1 VLTPPASDVPHFDH
15 VLFIFMENENLNSS
29 LFPYGL
35 LGDYI
40 VGNSAAPYEN
50 NTLAPMG
57 TLLTQMYATQHPSDP
72 NYLAV
77 TAGSTFDEDQD
88 VSPGT
93 VNESNLSD
101 ELNAAGLSW
110 KAYAQGM
117 AGDCDLTTNDT
128 AAGGYYDNDDD
139 AFLDYADDITPTSY
153 CDAHNV
159 PLTQLA
165 TDLKSTSTTPAYS
178 WVVANDYD
186 DMELGGVPAGD
197 SWLSTTLPEIFSSPA
212 WTTQKSLLILSW
224 DEGYVK
230 SYGSLFPNQIP
241 TYVIGSQ
248 GTVKAGYQSSDYY
261 DDYSLL
267 PTVEHALGLPPMTSN
282 DEYAQPLSDVWT
294 GQ

>member
-101 ELNAAGLSW
+101 ELNAAGLS
-110 KAYAQGM
+110 
-117 AGDCDLTTNDT
+117 
-128 AAGGYYDNDDD
+128 
-139 AFLDYADDITPTSY
+139 
-153 CDAHNV
+153 
-159 PLTQLA
+159 
-165 TDLKSTSTTPAYS
+165 
-178 WVVANDYD
+178 
-186 DMELGGVPAGD
+186 
-197 SWLSTTLPEIFSSPA
+197 
-212 WTTQKSLLILSW
+212 
-224 DEGYVK
+224 
-230 SYGSLFPNQIP
+230 
-241 TYVIGSQ
+241 
-248 GTVKAGYQSSDYY
+248 
-261 DDYSLL
+261 
-267 PTVEHALGLPPMTSN
+267 
-282 DEYAQPLSDVWT
+282 
-294 GQ
+294 